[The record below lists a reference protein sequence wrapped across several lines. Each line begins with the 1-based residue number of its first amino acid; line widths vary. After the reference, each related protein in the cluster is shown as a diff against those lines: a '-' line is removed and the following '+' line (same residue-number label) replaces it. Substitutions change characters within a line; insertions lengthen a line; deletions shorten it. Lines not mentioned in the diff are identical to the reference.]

1 MVSGRD
7 GEVCC
12 DAARMDEGV
21 GDGGGEIGVFYESR
35 VSAHTRGAEVRTRIK
50 LSLVSVQHGD
60 GRVQLYYMQKRMM
73 GPEPE
78 TCRIRGRSKILQNM
92 KRGEEAL

>member
-21 GDGGGEIGVFYESR
+21 GDGGGEIGVFYES
-35 VSAHTRGAEVRTRIK
+35 
-50 LSLVSVQHGD
+50 
-60 GRVQLYYMQKRMM
+60 
-73 GPEPE
+73 
-78 TCRIRGRSKILQNM
+78 
-92 KRGEEAL
+92 